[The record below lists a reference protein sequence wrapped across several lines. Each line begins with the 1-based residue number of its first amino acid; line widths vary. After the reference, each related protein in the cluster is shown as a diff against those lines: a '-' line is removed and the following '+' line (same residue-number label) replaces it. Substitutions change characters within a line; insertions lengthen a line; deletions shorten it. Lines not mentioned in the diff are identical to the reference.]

1 MKRLGILIA
10 LAILWFG
17 IGCGDDDDDGS
28 AGSAGSADSGAA
40 GSGGMDAG
48 TSGTGGEGGAAG
60 ESGSGGSE
68 PMDASQDG
76 GPPAPTLS
84 DLEGTWQGPCYL
96 ENGEYKRVTLV
107 FSGNTLTTQLELYGA
122 NDFTCQNLVLTVA
135 TEMDVSLAGPSA
147 SEAGAYQLDLVVRE
161 VTATMNVAEAVTYAN
176 TQGIG
181 GYTDWELGV
190 AKDVAGMDL
199 SQTDMDAGTSGEA
212 LPEEGDSSLLNFVLN
227 DARNQLR
234 ISAFGGGPVSG
245 VVYAK
250 Q

>member
-1 MKRLGILIA
+1 MKKLGILMA
-10 LAILWFG
+10 LVVLLFG

-28 AGSAGSADSGAA
+28 AGSSGSADSGAA

-48 TSGTGGEGGAAG
+48 TSGTGGTAG

-76 GPPAPTLS
+76 GPPPPTLS

-122 NDFTCQNLVLTVA
+122 NDFACQNLVLTVA

-147 SEAGAYQLDLVVRE
+147 EAGAYQLDLVVRE
-161 VTATMNVAEAVTYAN
+161 VTATMNVEEAVTYAN

-190 AKDVAGMDL
+190 PKDVAGMDL
-199 SQTDMDAGTSGEA
+199 SQTDMDAGTSGEV
-212 LPEEGDSSLLNFVLN
+212 LPEEGDPASLNFVLN

-245 VVYAK
+245 VVYTK